1 MAEETKATETKV
13 ETTATGTGA
22 ETKTETKVETTGN
35 ETATGVNKTETV
47 LGGEKTGTEKVTAP
61 ADWPA
66 DWREKMAGG
75 DAKKLEFLKR
85 YASPNAVTDGA
96 LAMRSKVATGEL
108 KPTLPENA
116 TPEQVAEFRKA
127 NDVPDKPD
135 GYMEKLPEGMVIGE
149 TDKALWAEFA
159 KGMHEANMPKGVMTQ
174 VLAGYHQIAEKIAS
188 DRAEADKAFRT
199 ESDDALHAEWGGEY
213 RGNLGTIMNYMNSTF
228 GEDTANNL
236 LGARLADGKPL
247 ANSPAIL
254 KALLQAATDAGH
266 TNVVVHGATGDVGK
280 DIQSRKA
287 EIQKLMGDQSSE
299 YWVGPKS
306 PALKAE
312 YLQLVAAEEKIAGR
326 KAA

>member
-13 ETTATGTGA
+13 ETVATGTGA
-22 ETKTETKVETTGN
+22 ETKTETKVETAAT
-35 ETATGVNKTETV
+35 ETGVNKAETV
-47 LGGEKTGTEKVTAP
+47 LGGEKTGTEKVVAP

-66 DWREKMAGG
+66 DWREKLAGG
-75 DAKKLEFLKR
+75 DAKKLEFYKR
-85 YASPNAVTDGA
+85 YASPAALGDGA

-159 KGMHEANMPKGVMTQ
+159 KGMHDANMPKGVMTQ

-188 DRAEADKAFRT
+188 DRAEADKVFRT

-213 RGNLGTIMNYMNSTF
+213 RGNLGTIMNYMNATF

-236 LGARLADGKPL
+236 LGARLSDGKPL

-287 EIQKLMGDQSSE
+287 EIKKMMADQSSD
-299 YWVGPKS
+299 YHVGPKS
-306 PALKAE
+306 PALKKE
-312 YLQLVAAEEKIAGR
+312 YLQLLEAEEKIAGR

>member
-1 MAEETKATETKV
+1 MADPNPVPNPNPADPVPNPVAVVADPANPNPNPAPKPVGDPATILNADPATDPKV
-13 ETTATGTGA
+13 
-22 ETKTETKVETTGN
+22 V
-35 ETATGVNKTETV
+35 
-47 LGGEKTGTEKVTAP
+47 AP

-66 DWREKMAGG
+66 DWREKLAGG
-75 DAKKLEFLKR
+75 DAKKLEFYKR
-85 YASPNAVTDGA
+85 YASPAALGDGA

-149 TDKALWAEFA
+149 KDKALWSDFA
-159 KGMHEANMPKGVMTQ
+159 KDMHEANMPKGVMTH
-174 VLAGYHQIAEKIAS
+174 VLAGYHKIAEKVAAE
-188 DRAEADKAFRT
+188 RAESDKAFKI
-199 ESDDALHAEWGGEY
+199 ESDDVLHAEWGGEY
-213 RGNLGTIMNYMNSTF
+213 RGNLGTVMNFMNATF

-236 LGARLADGKPL
+236 LGARLADGTPL
-247 ANSPAIL
+247 ANNPAVL
-254 KALLQAATDAGH
+254 KALLQSATDAGH
-266 TNVVVHGATGDVGK
+266 TNVVVHGATGDIGK
-280 DIQSRKA
+280 DIASRKA